1 MERNAGG
8 EDTSSCQ
15 EGTAGAWHKQLLQK
29 WCSNDTDD
37 KAGAHLPPWGAG
49 TLFAGTQ
56 YQNKLRTY
64 GVEHLTGNFKAHL
77 CALGVR
83 RAVGAQEEAR
93 LAADGGAEHRLP
105 VLLPLQD
112 RQAERVRP
120 QAPLRIAIGDLVLAA
135 SGVGMRVKIC
145 RGMSWQR
152 SSITAKASAVT
163 ANANA

>member
-1 MERNAGG
+1 MA
-8 EDTSSCQ
+8 Q
-15 EGTAGAWHKQLLQK
+15 AALAAVVQ
-29 WCSNDTDD
+29 NDTDD

-56 YQNKLRTY
+56 YQNGLRTY
-64 GVEHLTGNFKAHL
+64 GVEHLTGNFKPHL

-93 LAADGGAEHRLP
+93 LAADGGAEHRIP

-120 QAPLRIAIGDLVLAA
+120 QAPLRSAIGDLLLAA
-135 SGVGMRVKIC
+135 SGVENC

-152 SSITAKASAVT
+152 SSMTAKASAVT
-163 ANANA
+163 ANANDSLMPHARAPGIASCGSTGCAAA